1 MSDPPNSSGS
11 VPERWFVLSVRSDS
25 PLASDLLVDPLLS
38 LGGRAVEERNG
49 EFITHL
55 PPPEEPEDL
64 FLRVRTTLE
73 EATGLDDLQLSWSW
87 QAHEDWES
95 LWKQG
100 LGPRK
105 VTDRLIVTPSWC
117 QGEADEMVG
126 EHAVVVVIDPGMAF
140 GTAEH
145 GTTRGALR
153 LLDRALSP
161 GETLLDAGCGSAI
174 LAIAAARLGAARV
187 LAVDLDPYATDA
199 ARENVARNEV
209 SDRVAVETAAVS
221 SDWFVE
227 RRSFCGILAN
237 IQTGVLVPLLGSF
250 ARALEEGG
258 WMIVS
263 GILAEEWS
271 SLAGS
276 AAEAGFSLKAID
288 ADGEWRSGWF
298 TLLPPAVDG
307 ETGSRPRL

>member
-1 MSDPPNSSGS
+1 MSGPPGSSGS

-25 PLASDLLVDPLLS
+25 PLAADLLVDPMLS

-49 EFITHL
+49 EFVTHL
-55 PPPEEPEDL
+55 PPPDEPEDF
-64 FLRVRTTLE
+64 FLRVLTTLE
-73 EATGLDDLQLSWSW
+73 EATGLDNLQMSWSW

-95 LWKQG
+95 LWRQG

-105 VTDRLIVTPSWC
+105 LTDRLIVTPSWC
-117 QGEADEMVG
+117 EDEADEMAG

-174 LAIAAARLGAARV
+174 LAIAAARLGVARV

-221 SDWFVE
+221 PDWIVE
-227 RRSFCGILAN
+227 QGPFGGILAN
-237 IQTGVLVPLLGSF
+237 IQMGVLVPLLGSF
-250 ARALEEGG
+250 AQALEEGG
-258 WMIVS
+258 WMILS

-276 AAEAGFSLKAID
+276 AAEAGFSLEAID
-288 ADGEWRSGWF
+288 TDGEWRSGWF
-298 TLLPPAVDG
+298 RRLGTLG
-307 ETGSRPRL
+307 GSRTSVTPH